1 MNLKRILRR
10 IHFALTHPKFTI
22 RRLRVGA
29 IGASTIELSEI
40 RNYSREVFS
49 ILEAGAAN
57 GEDTERMLKE
67 FPLASIYAF
76 EPVDWSYLK
85 LLDKFSHEPR
95 VKVFHSALSV
105 VSGSTILYVSSDKNS
120 STGQGSSS
128 ILLPT
133 QHLKNF
139 PSISFSVDDRQLVET
154 VVLDEWATVRAIDS
168 FDLVW
173 LDLQGM
179 EKLVIESSPKV
190 LGNSKLIHIEVSRDP
205 LFEGGCSY
213 QEVNE
218 ILNSMGFVKRI
229 ERVGLVS
236 GNVLYERIV

>member
-10 IHFALTHPKFTI
+10 THFALTHPKFTF

-40 RNYSREVFS
+40 KNYSREVFS

-67 FPLASIYAF
+67 FPSASIYAF
-76 EPVDWSYLK
+76 EPVDRSYLA

-95 VKVFHSALSV
+95 VKIFRSALSA
-105 VSGSTILYVSSDKNS
+105 VSGSTTLYVSSDNNS
-120 STGQGSSS
+120 SSGQGSSS

-133 QHLKNF
+133 QHLKDF

-154 VVLDEWATVRAIDS
+154 VVLDEWAKARKIDN

-173 LDLQGM
+173 FDLQGM
-179 EKLVIESSPKV
+179 ERLVIESSPKV
-190 LGNSKLIHIEVSRDP
+190 LGNSKLIHIEVSREP

-213 QEVNE
+213 QEINQ
-218 ILNSMGFVKRI
+218 ILNSLGFVKRI

-236 GNVLYERIV
+236 GNVLYERIL